1 MPSRYVSGYVHVTG
15 DTHDQTPTSSKT
27 PQTATHAWVE
37 CRLPG
42 LGWVGFDPTNQ
53 TLVGNH
59 HVCIAV
65 GRDYQDVPPSKGVL
79 HGFVGSIL
87 EVDVRMRL
95 LPPSQAETA

>member
-1 MPSRYVSGYVHVTG
+1 MQTSS
-15 DTHDQTPTSSKT
+15 QTPTSSQTQTSSQT

-53 TLVGNH
+53 TLAGDH
-59 HVCIAV
+59 HVSIAV
-65 GRDYQDVPPSKGVL
+65 GRDYQDVPPSKGIL
-79 HGFVGSIL
+79 NGFVSSIL

-95 LPPSQAETA
+95 IPSTEAELA